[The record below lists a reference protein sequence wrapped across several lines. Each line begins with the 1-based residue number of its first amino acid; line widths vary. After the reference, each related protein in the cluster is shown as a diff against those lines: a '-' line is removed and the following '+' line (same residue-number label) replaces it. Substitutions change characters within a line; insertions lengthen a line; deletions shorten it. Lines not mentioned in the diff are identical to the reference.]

1 MRNFG
6 LFAVVT
12 FAASCG
18 CSGSSDLAQSRETA
32 YAAVREG
39 QTAFDARDY
48 ATAVAKLAPAVA
60 SGMLNVD
67 VYCQATVELA
77 IAYAADG
84 KYDEALAALDKLTAE
99 APNQAEILAARSFVF
114 KKQGKA
120 REAAAAWQ
128 QARKLNPRIKEYQ

>member
-6 LFAVVT
+6 FFAVLT
-12 FAASCG
+12 LASSCG
-18 CSGSSDLAQSRETA
+18 CGGSSELAHTRETA
-32 YAAVREG
+32 HAAVQEG
-39 QTAFDARDY
+39 QAAFASRDFATTA
-48 ATAVAKLAPAVA
+48 AKLAPAVA

-99 APNQAEILAARSFVF
+99 APNQAEIFAARSFVF
-114 KKQGKA
+114 KKQGKS
-120 REAAAAWQ
+120 REAAAALQ

>member
-6 LFAVVT
+6 FFAVVT
-12 FAASCG
+12 FAGSCG
-18 CSGSSDLAQSRETA
+18 CGGSSDLAHTRETA
-32 YAAVREG
+32 YAAVQVG
-39 QTAFDARDY
+39 QTAFAARNY
-48 ATAVAKLAPAVA
+48 AAAADKLEPAIS

-77 IAYAADG
+77 ISYAADG

-99 APNQAEILAARSFVF
+99 APNQAEILAARGFVF

-120 REAAAAWQ
+120 REAAAALA
-128 QARKLNPRIKEYQ
+128 QARKLNPKIKEYQ